1 LDATDLKMKKDT
13 LLAHKG
19 RKPSDNH
26 GVVNPP
32 VYHASTIVYPT
43 VAALKAAQASRH
55 QPGAVTYGRHG
66 TPTTFA
72 LEDAVAALEGG
83 FRAATLPSGLAAICA
98 ALLAFVK
105 QGDHVLMVD
114 SVYGPSRAFATGMLK
129 NLGVETSFY
138 DPMIGAGI
146 ARLIKP
152 NTKVVFTESPGSLTF
167 EVQDVPAIAR
177 AAHAAG
183 CVVLMDNTWAAGYF
197 FRPFEHGVDVSIHA
211 ATKYIVGH
219 SDAMLG
225 MIVANEPHFMT
236 VKSAVAG
243 LGYCAGPDDVYL
255 ALRGLRT
262 MGVRLK
268 QHHRAGLQLAQWLQQ
283 RPEVERLLHPA
294 LPGAVGHEFWKR
306 DFTGASGLFGCVLKP
321 VSDAAVAAMLD
332 GISLFAMGYSW
343 GGFESLI
350 LHVEPNKIRT
360 VAPIQAA
367 GPILRLHAGLEDPD
381 DLIADLERGFERLN
395 RAK

>member
-1 LDATDLKMKKDT
+1 MKKDT

-19 RKPSDNH
+19 RNPGANH

-43 VAALKAAQASRH
+43 VAAMKAAQANRFGH
-55 QPGAVTYGRHG
+55 GQVTYGRHG

-72 LEDAVAALEGG
+72 LEDALAALEGG
-83 FRAATLPSGLAAICA
+83 HRAATLPSGLAAICA

-114 SVYGPSRAFATGMLK
+114 SVYGPSRNFAMTMLK
-129 NLGVETSFY
+129 NFGIETTFY
-138 DPMIGAGI
+138 DPMVGAGI
-146 ARLIKP
+146 AQMIRP
-152 NTKVVFTESPGSLTF
+152 NTRVVFTESPGSLTF
-167 EVQDVPAIAR
+167 EVQDVPAIAK

-183 CVVLMDNTWAAGYF
+183 AVVLMDNTWAGGYF

-225 MIVANEPHFMT
+225 LVVANEQHFPA
-236 VKSAVAG
+236 VKASVAG

-262 MGVRLK
+262 MGVRLR
-268 QHHRAGLQLAQWLQQ
+268 QHHETGLSLARWLQA
-283 RPEVERLLHPA
+283 RPEVARVLHPA
-294 LPGAVGHEFWKR
+294 LPGSTGHKFWKR
-306 DFTGASGLFGCVLKP
+306 DFTGASGLFGCILKP
-321 VSDAAVAAMLD
+321 ASETAVNAMLD
-332 GISLFAMGYSW
+332 GMKLFAMGYSW

-350 LHVEPNKIRT
+350 LHTEPNKLRT
-360 VAPIQAA
+360 AKPLVAD
-367 GPILRLHAGLEDPD
+367 GPVLRLHAGLEDPT
-381 DLIADLERGFERLN
+381 DLIADLEAGFERLN
-395 RAK
+395 RAR